1 MTMSLIRELFG
12 KSPFGPLVQHT
23 KKVHECARLLGPLL
37 EACVA
42 KDYEEIH
49 RLQDQVSKLEYE
61 ADMIKQE
68 IREQLPRR
76 FFLPVSRADLERFL
90 HCQDTIADA
99 AEDFAVILMIRN
111 TTIHPEL
118 VEEFR
123 AFTHQVLLV
132 SQTLT
137 DAADEL
143 EALAE
148 SSFEGAEAQSVLE
161 RIGGLGEAEWSADR
175 MQRKLS
181 QHIYRLEEELNVVD
195 ILFYEKMILALG
207 AIANAAD
214 KTGDLLRT
222 MIVKG

>member
-1 MTMSLIRELFG
+1 MSLISELFG

-23 KKVHECARLLGPLL
+23 RKVHECVSLVRPLL
-37 EACVA
+37 EACVRE
-42 KDYEEIH
+42 DYEEVH

-61 ADMIKQE
+61 ADVVKQE

-76 FFLPVSRADLERFL
+76 YFLPVAREDIDRFL
-90 HCQDTIADA
+90 HSQDTIADK
-99 AEDFAVILMIRN
+99 AEDFAVILLIRN
-111 TTIHPEL
+111 TKIHPEL

-123 AFTHQVLLV
+123 AFVDQVLLV
-132 SQTLT
+132 SKTLT
-137 DAADEL
+137 AAADEL

-148 SSFEGAEAQSVLE
+148 TSFEGAEADSVLE
-161 RIGGLGEAEWSADR
+161 RISGLGEAEWQADR

-181 QHIYRLEEELNVVD
+181 QHIYRLEDQLDVVS
-195 ILFYEKMILALG
+195 ILFYEKMLVTLG

-214 KTGDLLRT
+214 RTGEVLRG